1 MKTALFGALIACAMG
16 TIAIVSPAM
25 VSTAMANDADVM
37 KQLVPTGKLRVGIA
51 YAPKPTPIFAAKDA
65 GGEVRGVP
73 RDLGEAMAK
82 ALGVP
87 VELIVTATTNE
98 LTDKNVAG
106 EIDIGFMPADD
117 ARRQRVDFSPSYFV
131 IESTFLAAGN
141 TDIKTYADVDKPE
154 ITVVGING
162 STTIRAAGRAL
173 KVAKIVPAKSVDE
186 AMEMMKA
193 GSAQAFALTH
203 DSLPPLQAQLPG
215 SRILDGAFQTTGVA
229 ISVQKDRPAALAY
242 VKTFVEKAK
251 LDGTVRKAFD
261 SAGLNKLSI
270 AP

>member
-1 MKTALFGALIACAMG
+1 MKTALFGALLACAMG
-16 TIAIVSPAM
+16 SAAM

-73 RDLGEAMAK
+73 RDLGDALAK
-82 ALGVP
+82 SLGVP
-87 VELIVTATTNE
+87 VELVVTATTNE

-242 VKTFVEKAK
+242 VKSFVDKAK
-251 LDGTVRKAFD
+251 TDGTVRKAFD

>member
-1 MKTALFGALIACAMG
+1 MKSSALGVVIALSVGTGAIAAD
-16 TIAIVSPAM
+16 T
-25 VSTAMANDADVM
+25 DVM

-51 YAPKPTPIFAAKDA
+51 YAPKPTPIFAVKDSA
-65 GGEVRGVP
+65 GEVQGVP
-73 RDLGEAMAK
+73 RELGTAMAK
-82 ALGVP
+82 DLGVP
-87 VELIVTATTNE
+87 FELVVTATTNE
-98 LTDKNVAG
+98 LTEKTVAG
-106 EIDIGFMPADD
+106 DIDIGFMPADD
-117 ARRQRVDFSPSYFV
+117 ERRKRVDFSPPYFV

-141 TDIKTYADVDKPE
+141 TDIKTAADVDRPE

-193 GSAQAFALTH
+193 GSVQAFALTH
-203 DSLPPLQAQLPG
+203 DSLPPLQQQLPG

-229 ISVQKDRPAALAY
+229 IAVQKDRPAALAY
-242 VKTFVEKAK
+242 VKSFVDKAK
-251 LDGTVRKAFD
+251 TDGTVRKAFD
-261 SAGLNKLSI
+261 TAGLTKLSI